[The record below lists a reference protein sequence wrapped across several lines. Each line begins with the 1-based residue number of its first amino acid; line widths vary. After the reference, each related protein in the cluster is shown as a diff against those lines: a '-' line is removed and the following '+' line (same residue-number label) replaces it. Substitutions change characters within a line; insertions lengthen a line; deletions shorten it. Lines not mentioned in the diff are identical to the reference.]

1 MSCVIVMILALVFN
15 LVNFFLYKI
24 EFCKSDLI
32 PRSFTMHRWWSIY
45 GYARELLT
53 RVMPIILLVIA
64 NIILIGIVRS
74 SRNRMKKN
82 RGNNSAAMTKQQSVN
97 NQENIEFIDKNG
109 GNKDQKATIIDI
121 QSSSTGAN
129 KKPAVSR
136 NRQENQLTTMTI
148 FVAIM
153 YVISSI
159 PMVFAYPGL
168 LFSAEQTT
176 TKTYKFY
183 AALVNILELLQ
194 CSFRFLIY
202 FCFTTQFRLKFY
214 ELQKKLA
221 NLSVDVESHLLL
233 PDHSLVPLNY
243 LLVGNMTPDALGELL
258 QANEKIRLHS
268 IIAHPEKMLQ
278 CTLELFVRRVA
289 KAH

>member
-214 ELQKKLA
+214 ELHFPCVKRS
-221 NLSVDVESHLLL
+221 N
-233 PDHSLVPLNY
+233 N
-243 LLVGNMTPDALGELL
+243 
-258 QANEKIRLHS
+258 
-268 IIAHPEKMLQ
+268 
-278 CTLELFVRRVA
+278 
-289 KAH
+289 